1 MTDAKV
7 RVLFVC
13 LGNICRSPMAEG
25 VFARVAGEEGLGEV
39 VDIDSAG
46 TGSWHIDEPP
56 DGRAQEAAREI
67 GADISNL
74 RGRQVRA
81 QAVAWPG
88 ISPRADITADRSP
101 RSRKARRRGTAARN
115 RARSAGPEDRA
126 PIEAVV
132 EQEMLHI
139 RPARLPQPGKG
150 HVRGEFALVR
160 RQSQIPAQPLLRIP
174 QVLQHAVAGDAG
186 PQRARLAAV
195 KMPDTLDLKLHRTA
209 GDGFERCRRRPRP
222 RNAA

>member
-81 QAVAWPG
+81 QDFDDFDFIVAMDENNLAKLRDAAP
-88 ISPRADITADRSP
+88 
-101 RSRKARRRGTAARN
+101 AARHG
-115 RARSAGPEDRA
+115 RIRLFLDFA
-126 PIEAVV
+126 P
-132 EQEMLHI
+132 
-139 RPARLPQPGKG
+139 
-150 HVRGEFALVR
+150 
-160 RQSQIPAQPLLRIP
+160 
-174 QVLQHAVAGDAG
+174 DAG
-186 PQRARLAAV
+186 RTDV
-195 KMPDTLDLKLHRTA
+195 PDPYYGGA
-209 GDGFERCRRRPRP
+209 DGFRHVLGLIERASRGLARHIASGRHHSG
-222 RNAA
+222 